1 MSTLAHLKEAVQRL
15 TPLSL
20 AETSWDNVGT
30 MVETPQPRDDRLQ
43 KGDKRRVVLC
53 IDLTTAVSSSALSS
67 PSTTAIL
74 TYHPPI
80 FSGLKSLTLSNPLQS
95 SLLNCISS
103 GVSVFTIHTAA
114 DNAAGGVND
123 FMGAGLLEA
132 AGAKVEYE
140 ESAGGIRPGK
150 GKGIRALKEVQNPP
164 DGHEGCGGG
173 RIVNLEE
180 AGGKRLSWDEA
191 VQAVKG
197 KLGLKYIQAARS
209 PTGPDTINTIAICAG
224 SGGGVLKGIQAD
236 LWLTGELGH
245 HDILAANAQ
254 GIHVFCCNHSATER
268 PWLSHFAPRL
278 QAVLNELGAKAKGQ
292 EVEYEVVV
300 SEEDR
305 EPLEVV

>member
-1 MSTLAHLKEAVQRL
+1 MSTLTHLSEAVQRL
-15 TPLSL
+15 TPLAL
-20 AETSWDNVGT
+20 AERSWDNVGV
-30 MVETPQPRDDRLQ
+30 MVEAPEPRDDRLQ

-53 IDLTTAVSSSALSS
+53 IDMTTAVSTAALSS
-67 PSTTAIL
+67 PTTTSIL

-95 SLLNCISS
+95 SLLRCVSS

-114 DNAAGGVND
+114 DNAVGGVND

-132 AGAKVEYE
+132 SGAKVEVE
-140 ESAGGIRPGK
+140 EAAGGVRPGK
-150 GKGIRALKEVQNPP
+150 GKGIRALKEVENPP
-164 DGHEGCGGG
+164 EGHEGCGGG
-173 RIVNLEE
+173 RIVDLEE
-180 AGGKRLSWDEA
+180 AGGKRLSWEEA

-209 PTGPDTINTIAICAG
+209 PTGSDAINTIAICAG
-224 SGGGVLKGIQAD
+224 SGGGVLKGVKVD

-278 QAVLNELGAKAKGQ
+278 QKVLNELGAKDEAGK
-292 EVEYEVVV
+292 VEYEVVV
-300 SEEDR
+300 SGEDR